1 MSGFDLPST
10 KPAQADLELTLD
22 EQAEWNDLEKHRQNK
37 LEIEYFYNTL
47 LEARDYSYLPLFDAL
62 SMDALLDLLRQEQ
75 QQPVLFST
83 TSLPPPHEQ
92 TAEVVVSRTSPS
104 WKLKLTP
111 ATLTITPTI

>member
-22 EQAEWNDLEKHRQNK
+22 EQAEWNDLQKRCQNK

-47 LEARDYSYLPLFDAL
+47 LEARDYSTLPLFDAL
-62 SMDALLDLLRQEQ
+62 SMDALQELLRQEQ
-75 QQPVLFST
+75 QPVLFYT
-83 TSLPPPHEQ
+83 TSSPPQNEQ
-92 TAEVVVSRTSPS
+92 TAVEVVIRTTPS

-111 ATLTITPTI
+111 ATLTITPAI